1 MFKAKFKVLQNT
13 TVVYDTYTQGSYI
26 RNKTVIIPAGAII
39 QGEKLTKGNKDIIS
53 TNAKQFGVDELI
65 EIPAEQV
72 KKLFPWKMVL
82 GIVIPIILIV
92 VIIIVAIRDK

>member
-26 RNKTVIIPAGAII
+26 RNKTVSIPAGTII
-39 QGEKLTKGNKDIIS
+39 QGEKLAKGNKDIIS

-65 EIPAEQV
+65 EIPADKV
-72 KKLFPWKMVL
+72 KNLFPWKMVL

-92 VIIIVAIRDK
+92 VIIVAIRDK